1 MSTGIGP
8 FHFGLGGSSPLG
20 HDSPMSD
27 PIPAATLV
35 LFRET
40 GDGPAEH
47 LFVERA
53 ATMKFAAGAIVFPG
67 GRVEPGDRHMAEA
80 FPAYDADDAAARICA
95 IRESIEEG
103 GIGAGLSPA
112 PDLAVTECLRMGLE
126 AGTVFSDLLAAEHL
140 SLDLDALV
148 PFARWRPNFPEA
160 RVFDTRFYLARVDGT
175 APAARVDETENV
187 RVFWATAQRVLD
199 QADAGEV
206 SIIFPTRRNLERL
219 ASLGTFDAAQAQVSS
234 LECPP
239 PMITPSIE
247 ERGGVQHLCIPDT
260 MGYPVTSEAMT
271 NVRRG

>member
-1 MSTGIGP
+1 
-8 FHFGLGGSSPLG
+8 
-20 HDSPMSD
+20 MSD

-40 GDGPAEH
+40 GTGHAEH

-67 GRVEPGDRHMAEA
+67 GRVEPGDRRFAEA
-80 FPAYDADDAAARICA
+80 FPNFDADDAAARICA

-112 PDLAVTECLRMGLE
+112 PDLAITERLRAGLE

-140 SLDLDALV
+140 DLDLDALV

-160 RVFDTRFYLARVDGT
+160 RVFDTRFYLARVAAD

-199 QADAGEV
+199 LADAGEV

-219 ASLGTFDAAQAQVSS
+219 AAL
-234 LECPP
+234 
-239 PMITPSIE
+239 
-247 ERGGVQHLCIPDT
+247 
-260 MGYPVTSEAMT
+260 PVRAPTRA
-271 NVRRG
+271 

>member
-1 MSTGIGP
+1 MTEA
-8 FHFGLGGSSPLG
+8 
-20 HDSPMSD
+20 
-27 PIPAATLV
+27 IPAATLV

-40 GDGPAEH
+40 GAAPAEH

-67 GRVEPGDRHMAEA
+67 GRVEPGDRHMAAA
-80 FPAYDADDAAARICA
+80 FPLHDQDDAAARICA

-103 GIGAGLSPA
+103 GIGAGLIPA
-112 PDLAVTECLRMGLE
+112 PDLAVTGRLRAGLE
-126 AGTVFSDLLAAEHL
+126 GGTVFGDLLAAEHL

-160 RVFDTRFYLARVDGT
+160 RVFDTRFFIARVDAT

-219 ASLGTFDAAQAQVSS
+219 ASLGAFEAARAQAAA
-234 LECPP
+234 LPCPP
-239 PMITPSIE
+239 PMITPFIE
-247 ERGGVQHLCIPDT
+247 QRDGVPHLCIPDT
-260 MGYPVTSEAMT
+260 LGYPVTSQAMT
-271 NVRRG
+271 EVRRG

>member
-1 MSTGIGP
+1 
-8 FHFGLGGSSPLG
+8 
-20 HDSPMSD
+20 MSD

-35 LFRET
+35 LFRES
-40 GDGPAEH
+40 GEGPAEH

-67 GRVEPGDRHMAEA
+67 GRVEPGDRRQAEA
-80 FPAYDADDAAARICA
+80 FQAYDIDDAAARICA

-112 PDLAVTECLRMGLE
+112 PDLAVTERLRAGLE
-126 AGTVFSDLLAAEHL
+126 AGTVFSDLLASEHL

-160 RVFDTRFYLARVDGT
+160 RVFDTRFYIARVDAA

-187 RVFWATAQRVLD
+187 RVFWATAQAVLD
-199 QADAGEV
+199 QANAGEV

-219 ASLGTFDAAQAQVSS
+219 ASLGTFAAAQAQAGA
-234 LECPP
+234 LPYPP
-239 PMITPSIE
+239 PMITPFIE

-260 MGYPVTSEAMT
+260 LGYPVTSEAMT

>member
-1 MSTGIGP
+1 MTEA
-8 FHFGLGGSSPLG
+8 
-20 HDSPMSD
+20 
-27 PIPAATLV
+27 IPAATLV

-53 ATMKFAAGAIVFPG
+53 ATMRFAAGAIVFPG

-80 FPAYDADDAAARICA
+80 FPALDADDAAARICA

-112 PDLAVTECLRMGLE
+112 PNLEVTERLRAGLE
-126 AGTVFSDLLAAEHL
+126 DGTVFADLLASEHL

-160 RVFDTRFYLARVDGT
+160 RVFDTRFFLARVAID

-187 RVFWATAQRVLD
+187 RVFWASAQRVID
-199 QADAGEV
+199 QANDGTV

-219 ASLGTFDAAQAQVSS
+219 AALGSFDAARSQMAS
-234 LECPP
+234 LPFPP
-239 PMITPSIE
+239 PMITPWIE
-247 ERGGVQHLCIPDT
+247 ERDGEQHLCIPDT
-260 MGYPVTSEAMT
+260 QGYPVTSQIMRE
-271 NVRRG
+271 VRRG

>member
-1 MSTGIGP
+1 
-8 FHFGLGGSSPLG
+8 
-20 HDSPMSD
+20 MSD

-40 GDGPAEH
+40 GNGPAEH

-67 GRVEPGDRHMAEA
+67 GRVEPGDRRMADA
-80 FPAYDADDAAARICA
+80 FPGYDQDDAAARICA

-112 PDLAVTECLRMGLE
+112 PDLAVTERLRAGLE
-126 AGTVFSDLLAAEHL
+126 AGTVFRDLLAAEHV
-140 SLDLDALV
+140 SVELDALI
-148 PFARWRPNFPEA
+148 PFARWRPDFPEA
-160 RVFDTRFYLARVDGT
+160 RVFDTRFFIARVAAD

-187 RVFWATAQRVLD
+187 RVFWASAQRVLD

-219 ASLGTFDAAQAQVSS
+219 ASLGSFAATQAQAAS

-239 PMITPSIE
+239 PMITPFIKQ
-247 ERGGVQHLCIPDT
+247 RDGVQHLCIPDT

-271 NVRRG
+271 KVRRG

>member
-1 MSTGIGP
+1 MLAP
-8 FHFGLGGSSPLG
+8 FILDLARCRPSVI
-20 HDSPMSD
+20 DIAMSD

-40 GDGPAEH
+40 GSGPAEH

-67 GRVEPGDRHMAEA
+67 GRVDPGDRRMAAA
-80 FPAYDADDAAARICA
+80 FPAYDPDDAAARICA

-103 GIGAGLSPA
+103 GVGAGLAPA
-112 PDLAVTECLRMGLE
+112 PDLAIIERLRKGLE
-126 AGTVFSDLLAAEHL
+126 AGTVFGDLLAAENL
-140 SLDLDALV
+140 TLDLEALV

-160 RVFDTRFYLARVDGT
+160 RVFDTRFFIARVDAR

-187 RVFWATAQRVLD
+187 RLFWATAQTVLD

-219 ASLGTFDAAQAQVSS
+219 AALGHFAAAREQAAALPS
-234 LECPP
+234 PP
-239 PMITPSIE
+239 PMITPFIE
-247 ERGGVQHLCIPDT
+247 DRDGVQHLCIPDT
-260 MGYPVTSEAMT
+260 LGYPVTSEAMSR
-271 NVRRG
+271 VRRG